1 MHTNKEKKIS
11 ARPGYEA
18 PRVLSIKLRP
28 DETVLANCK
37 TLTSGGMGS
46 VCHAVTCHQTGS

>member
-11 ARPGYEA
+11 ARPSYEA